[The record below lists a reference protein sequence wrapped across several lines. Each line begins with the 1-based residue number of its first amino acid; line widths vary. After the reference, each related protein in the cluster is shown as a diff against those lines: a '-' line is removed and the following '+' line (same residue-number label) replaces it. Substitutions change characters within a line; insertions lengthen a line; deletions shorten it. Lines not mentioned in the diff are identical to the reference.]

1 MRAPLLPLPLVTS
14 ITYGNIKGPDK
25 QTRGTHTTCTLCVLN
40 SLCYQL
46 IITNPSTAEPR
57 PNYCHDSTLKAQW
70 WNIPPYIYRDREGD
84 IKGIF
89 KTVLDEIV
97 KHCCKG
103 HTNITYEKLPL
114 NDSEVVKDHIGENG
128 TVISF
133 PVYGE
138 MKDTAFQNFPY
149 MPVVE
154 APGVVFIMTN
164 EDSANA
170 AQAVMDAV
178 FQGWPVLVLTLV
190 MAALSGIIIWAL
202 VSAVI
207 SNTQV

>member
-1 MRAPLLPLPLVTS
+1 MPKPA
-14 ITYGNIKGPDK
+14 
-25 QTRGTHTTCTLCVLN
+25 
-40 SLCYQL
+40 
-46 IITNPSTAEPR
+46 
-57 PNYCHDSTLKAQW
+57 YCHDKTLKAQW
-70 WNIPPYIYRDREGD
+70 WSIPPYIYKDKYGN

-89 KTVLDEIV
+89 KIVLDQIV
-97 KHCCKG
+97 KQCCNG

-114 NDSEVVKDHIGENG
+114 NDSEVVKDNIGENG

-138 MKDTAFQNFPY
+138 MKDTTFQNYPY

-154 APGVVFIMTN
+154 APGVVFIMTQ

-178 FQGWPVLVLTLV
+178 FQGWPILVLTLV

-202 VSAVI
+202 VS
-207 SNTQV
+207 

>member
-1 MRAPLLPLPLVTS
+1 M
-14 ITYGNIKGPDK
+14 
-25 QTRGTHTTCTLCVLN
+25 
-40 SLCYQL
+40 
-46 IITNPSTAEPR
+46 PR
-57 PNYCHDSTLKAQW
+57 PAYCHHSTLKAQW
-70 WNIPPYIYRDREGD
+70 WSIPPYIYRDKNGD
-84 IKGIF
+84 IQGIF
-89 KTVLDEIV
+89 KKVLDRIV
-97 KHCCKG
+97 EQCCNG
-103 HTNITYEKLPL
+103 HTNITYEKQPL

-128 TVISF
+128 TVLSF
-133 PVYGE
+133 PIYGE
-138 MKDTAFQNFPY
+138 MKDTTFQNFPY

-202 VSAVI
+202 VRAFL
-207 SNTQV
+207 

>member
-1 MRAPLLPLPLVTS
+1 MLD
-14 ITYGNIKGPDK
+14 NII
-25 QTRGTHTTCTLCVLN
+25 H
-40 SLCYQL
+40 
-46 IITNPSTAEPR
+46 E
-57 PNYCHDSTLKAQW
+57 
-70 WNIPPYIYRDREGD
+70 
-84 IKGIF
+84 
-89 KTVLDEIV
+89 
-97 KHCCKG
+97 CCNG
-103 HTNITYEKLPL
+103 HTNISYTTLPL

-138 MKDTAFQNFPY
+138 MKDTTFQNFPY

-202 VSAVI
+202 VSTAV
-207 SNTQV
+207 S

>member
-1 MRAPLLPLPLVTS
+1 MYKLLVVHISFVFSYEWL
-14 ITYGNIKGPDK
+14 ITELQIPP
-25 QTRGTHTTCTLCVLN
+25 TV
-40 SLCYQL
+40 
-46 IITNPSTAEPR
+46 EPR
-57 PNYCHDSTLKAQW
+57 PAFCLHSTLKAQW
-70 WNIPPYIYRDREGD
+70 WSIPPYIYRDKAGN

-89 KTVLDEIV
+89 KEVLDDII
-97 KHCCKG
+97 HQCCKS
-103 HTNITYEKLPL
+103 HTNITYEKNPL

-128 TVISF
+128 TVFSF

-138 MKDTAFQNFPY
+138 MKDTTFQNFPY

-202 VSAVI
+202 VRGHCF
-207 SNTQV
+207 

>member
-1 MRAPLLPLPLVTS
+1 MSVTKS
-14 ITYGNIKGPDK
+14 NKLSPVIIN
-25 QTRGTHTTCTLCVLN
+25 TLCVLN

-46 IITNPSTAEPR
+46 LITDPPTDAPR
-57 PNYCHDSTLKAQW
+57 PKYCYNSTLKAQW
-70 WNIPPYIYRDREGD
+70 WNIPPYIYRDKHGD

-97 KHCCKG
+97 KHCCNG

-114 NDSEVVKDHIGENG
+114 NNADVVKDHIGKNG

-138 MKDTAFQNFPY
+138 MKDLTFQSFPY

-154 APGVVFIMTN
+154 APAVVFIMTN
-164 EDSANA
+164 EESADA

-190 MAALSGIIIWAL
+190 MALVSGIFMWAL
-202 VSAVI
+202 VSAII
-207 SNTQV
+207 SNMQV